1 MDKAITDKIF
11 EGLNSSLRERFGLDD
26 QQLKS
31 VSAAGQNTLTQ
42 TLKSYVMKNGSG
54 EIEQIILGQKKYDQS
69 GLKVEAEKA
78 IKPIVMQSGIEHVQK
93 EEIGQFALRRAVELL
108 VQAFAE
114 SGHSKDLDGICAFIG
129 IDKNLLKMVNS
140 PMGKLFG
147 KFM

>member
-1 MDKAITDKIF
+1 MDKSITDKIF
-11 EGLNSSLRERFGLDD
+11 ADLNSSLKECYGLNE

-54 EIEQIILGQKKYDQS
+54 EIEQILLGQKTYDGS
-69 GLKVEAEKA
+69 GLKVEAEKD
-78 IKPIVMQSGIEHVQK
+78 IKVAVNAAGIDHPQK
-93 EEIGQFALRRAVELL
+93 EEIGQFALSKAVDLL
-108 VQAFAE
+108 VGAFTA
-114 SGHSKDLDGICAFIG
+114 SGYSKDLDGICGFIG

>member
-1 MDKAITDKIF
+1 MNKGTTDKIF

-42 TLKSYVMKNGSG
+42 TLKSYVMKNGSS
-54 EIEQIILGQKKYDQS
+54 EIEQILLGQKSYDQS
-69 GLKVEAEKA
+69 GLKVEAEKD
-78 IKPIVMQSGIEHVQK
+78 IRQVVGNSGIEHAEK
-93 EEIGQFALRRAVELL
+93 EEIGKFALSKAVELL
-108 VQAFAE
+108 VKAFVE
-114 SGHSKDLDGICAFIG
+114 SGHTKDLDGICAFVG